1 MLNPVPTSQ
10 IASAAAQFGARAA
23 TGELRDDPVRR
34 LAPPPSSDSAA
45 DRSVGG
51 APRVEI
57 IGPRP
62 ITAVDEPFSGGRAT
76 GLINGEGI
84 AISQANRPGGAANP
98 DPANPGA
105 ANPNAANPGAAN
117 PSATNP
123 DQTGDGED
131 GGASEIGGGARGAD
145 GEVLSEEEQKVVD
158 DLKARD
164 AEVRRHEQ
172 AHAAAGGPYAGSP
185 SYTYQQGPDGR
196 RYAIG
201 GQVAIDASPI
211 EGDPEATIQKLE
223 IVRRAALAPAEPS
236 GADRAIAA
244 AATPGIQ
251 QAQAQLSAQR
261 QEERQ
266 QALESDEPRTDE
278 TGASE
283 TRPAD
288 TGIGD
293 EIGAPDSETANS
305 ERADTSF
312 GIADPTEAD
321 ASNDDEPF
329 GIDRFGVDP
338 FGRQSS
344 GFGQFPGFGAA
355 SGPNGTASPQ
365 IISISV

>member
-1 MLNPVPTSQ
+1 MLSPVPTSQ
-10 IASAAAQFGARAA
+10 IVSAAAQFGARAA

-51 APRVEI
+51 APRVEV

-62 ITAVDEPFSGGRAT
+62 ITAVDVPFSGGRT
-76 GLINGEGI
+76 SGLISGEGI
-84 AISQANRPGGAANP
+84 AISQANRGGEGASPQAAN
-98 DPANPGA
+98 AQAGNAQAGNAQAAENGEGA
-105 ANPNAANPGAAN
+105 
-117 PSATNP
+117 
-123 DQTGDGED
+123 E
-131 GGASEIGGGARGAD
+131 ASEIGGGARGAD

-172 AHAAAGGPYAGSP
+172 AHAAAGGPYAGAP

-211 EGDPEATIQKLE
+211 DGDPEATIQKLE

-244 AATPGIQ
+244 AATAGIQ
-251 QAQAQLSAQR
+251 QAQAQLAAQR
-261 QEERQ
+261 QQERQ
-266 QALESDEPRTDE
+266 ETLEDGEPGVGE
-278 TGASE
+278 LGANEPNSGE
-283 TRPAD
+283 PNANEPGAAAD
-288 TGIGD
+288 AGD
-293 EIGAPDSETANS
+293 SGPIDAGPSLS
-305 ERADTSF
+305 
-312 GIADPTEAD
+312 G
-321 ASNDDEPF
+321 ASNDD
-329 GIDRFGVDP
+329 DP
-338 FGRQSS
+338 FGVGRFGEPSSGLGGLLDPDQIRDPDQSS
-344 GFGQFPGFGAA
+344 RFNPASVFGAR
-355 SGPNGTASPQ
+355 GPTGVASPQ

>member
-10 IASAAAQFGARAA
+10 IVSAAAQFGARAA
-23 TGELRDDPVRR
+23 SGELRDDPVRR
-34 LAPPPSSDSAA
+34 LAPPPSSDSEA

-62 ITAVDEPFSGGRAT
+62 ITAVDEPFSGGRAN

-84 AISQANRPGGAANP
+84 AISQANRGGGEANPQAANSEQAENGEGGEAGAIGGGA
-98 DPANPGA
+98 
-105 ANPNAANPGAAN
+105 
-117 PSATNP
+117 
-123 DQTGDGED
+123 
-131 GGASEIGGGARGAD
+131 IGGGARGAD

-201 GQVAIDASPI
+201 GQVPIDASPI
-211 EGDPEATIQKLE
+211 DGDPEATIQKLE

-244 AATPGIQ
+244 AATAGIQ

-266 QALESDEPRTDE
+266 QALEDDEPGAQE
-278 TGASE
+278 TGAANDTE
-283 TRPAD
+283 AAD
-288 TGIGD
+288 T
-293 EIGAPDSETANS
+293 APET
-305 ERADTSF
+305 DF
-312 GIADPTEAD
+312 GIAEPTEIA
-321 ASNDDEPF
+321 ASNDD
-329 GIDRFGVDP
+329 DP
-338 FGRQSS
+338 FGDDTLGDDPFGVNRFGEPSSGSDRAS
-344 GFGQFPGFGAA
+344 GFGQTPGFGQAPVFGA
-355 SGPNGTASPQ
+355 GGPTGTASPQ